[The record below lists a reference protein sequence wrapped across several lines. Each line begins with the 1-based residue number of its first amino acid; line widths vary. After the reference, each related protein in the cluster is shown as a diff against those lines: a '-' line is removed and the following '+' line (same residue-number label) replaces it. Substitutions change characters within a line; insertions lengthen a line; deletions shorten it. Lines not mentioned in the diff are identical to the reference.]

1 MTFILGLTGSIGM
14 GKSATS
20 TMFREM
26 GAWVYDAD
34 AAVHAIYAGPATPL
48 VEAAFPGVADENGV
62 VNRDRLSAAV
72 LGDPAALKRLE
83 GIVHPLLRQ
92 HQFDLVQQAVEA
104 HIAVLV
110 MDVPLLFETGGE
122 RRCDAVAVVS
132 ADPEVQRERV
142 LARPGM
148 TAEKFEMI
156 HVKQMPDAEK
166 RRRAHFIIDTGH
178 GFDHARRQVA
188 DILKAIAGREGVAAR
203 QLLAAA

>member
-20 TMFREM
+20 AMFREM

-48 VEAAFPGVADENGV
+48 VEAAFPGVADANGV
-62 VNRDRLSAAV
+62 VNRERLGAAV
-72 LGDPAALKRLE
+72 LGDPVALKRLE

-92 HQFDLVQQAVEA
+92 HQLDLVQQAVDA
-104 HIAVLV
+104 SVAVLV
-110 MDVPLLFETGGE
+110 MDVPLLFETGGD

-132 ADPEVQRERV
+132 ADPEIQRERV

-178 GFDHARRQVA
+178 GFDHARLQVN
-188 DILKAIAGREGVAAR
+188 DILKAIAGREGAAAK

>member
-20 TMFREM
+20 AMFREM
-26 GAWVYDAD
+26 GAWIYDAD

-62 VNRDRLSAAV
+62 VNRERLGAAV
-72 LGDPAALKRLE
+72 LGDAAALKRLE
-83 GIVHPLLRQ
+83 SIVHPLLRQ
-92 HQFDLVQQAVEA
+92 HQLDLVRQAVEA
-104 HIAVLV
+104 NVPVLV
-110 MDVPLLFETGGE
+110 MDVPLLFETGGD

-132 ADPEVQRERV
+132 ADPEIQRERV

-148 TAEKFEMI
+148 TPEKFEMI

-178 GFDHARRQVA
+178 GFDHARRQVG
-188 DILKAIAGREGVAAR
+188 DILKTIAGREGAAAKE
-203 QLLAAA
+203 LLAAA

>member
-20 TMFREM
+20 AMFREM

-48 VEAAFPGVADENGV
+48 VEAAFPGVADANGV
-62 VNRDRLSAAV
+62 VNRERLGAAV
-72 LGDPAALKRLE
+72 LGDPVALKRLE

-92 HQFDLVQQAVEA
+92 HQLDLVQQAVDA
-104 HIAVLV
+104 NVAVLV
-110 MDVPLLFETGGE
+110 MDVPLLFETGGD

-132 ADPEVQRERV
+132 ADPEIQRERV

-156 HVKQMPDAEK
+156 HVKQLPDAEK

-178 GFDHARRQVA
+178 GFDYARRQVA
-188 DILKAIAGREGVAAR
+188 DIFKTIAGREGAAAK